1 MLSAVLETTGQNY
14 TLCSFERQ
22 LQDIKVSECPLEVKL
37 VLRDFW
43 RLLVQACRYTDSE
56 ERLSAQGDCCPSW
69 PVVVRKQVLCS
80 QSQNL
85 SQFPWLPQSMVR
97 LHSDKPYAL
106 PLELYQ
112 GQCRAISFF
121 NRHYWYI
128 LSLWLLMWV
137 GRFSFTK
144 HFLDWQEASSSIG
157 LPLAS
162 HEHPQL
168 LWNVLS
174 ILLKTRFPL
183 QDDHILS
190 LQSHLNMC
198 MLVEWWESLVGSK
211 MCCWIPALTFV
222 KCTNYTHLSK
232 LFNHLGNQTSQFVNG
247 ITTHMVG
254 IINSVY

>member
-1 MLSAVLETTGQNY
+1 MFSAVLETTGQNY

-43 RLLVQACRYTDSE
+43 RLLVQACRYRDS
-56 ERLSAQGDCCPSW
+56 ERLSAQGDCFPSW

-85 SQFPWLPQSMVR
+85 SQFPWLPQSMER

-157 LPLAS
+157 LPLPSQNMSTLNFSEMCSLSFSKPDS
-162 HEHPQL
+162 HFRTITFYHCGATWTCACL
-168 LWNVLS
+168 LS
-174 ILLKTRFPL
+174 
-183 QDDHILS
+183 
-190 LQSHLNMC
+190 
-198 MLVEWWESLVGSK
+198 GG
-211 MCCWIPALTFV
+211 
-222 KCTNYTHLSK
+222 
-232 LFNHLGNQTSQFVNG
+232 NH
-247 ITTHMVG
+247 
-254 IINSVY
+254 